1 MSALKEELYE
11 KTTLYE
17 EMGER
22 HLAEMRQKQAE
33 MDEEVEACSRIY
45 TAKLNELQMAM
56 EAKSSADEAVEGQS
70 WNKER
75 LSITDCPEDFQRTP
89 THNNTPRSPPPA
101 QLEVTSSANHSGSNM
116 PSYTL
121 EEATEFEYL
130 KNILYQYMMGKEQL
144 TLAKVL
150 TTVVKFNPDQV
161 TTILAHEEKKA
172 SILGSILT

>member
-1 MSALKEELYE
+1 MNFAFTAVSGKSTEE
-11 KTTLYE
+11 
-17 EMGER
+17 
-22 HLAEMRQKQAE
+22 
-33 MDEEVEACSRIY
+33 EEV
-45 TAKLNELQMAM
+45 
-56 EAKSSADEAVEGQS
+56 GQS

-101 QLEVTSSANHSGSNM
+101 QLEVTANHSM

-130 KNILYQYMMGKEQL
+130 KNILFQYMMGKEQL

-150 TTVVKFNPDQV
+150 TTVVKFTPDQV

>member
-1 MSALKEELYE
+1 M
-11 KTTLYE
+11 
-17 EMGER
+17 
-22 HLAEMRQKQAE
+22 H
-33 MDEEVEACSRIY
+33 
-45 TAKLNELQMAM
+45 
-56 EAKSSADEAVEGQS
+56 
-70 WNKER
+70 
-75 LSITDCPEDFQRTP
+75 
-89 THNNTPRSPPPA
+89 TPRSPPPA
-101 QLEVTSSANHSGSNM
+101 QLEVTAANHTM

-150 TTVVKFNPDQV
+150 TTVVKFTPDQV